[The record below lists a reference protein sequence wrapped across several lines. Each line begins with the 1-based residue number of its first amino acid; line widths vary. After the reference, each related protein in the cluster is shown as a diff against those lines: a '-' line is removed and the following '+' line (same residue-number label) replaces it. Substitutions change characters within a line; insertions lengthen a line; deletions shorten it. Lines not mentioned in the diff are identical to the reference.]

1 VKFDEVLESAVGT
14 TGEKGTLINK
24 AGLATGTSATDNY
37 IYDQMKRVTSK
48 ITALETR
55 YENEQ
60 TRLWKKYSAM
70 ESMLSTLN
78 SQSASF
84 SSYFGG
90 MM

>member
-1 VKFDEVLESAVGT
+1 
-14 TGEKGTLINK
+14 
-24 AGLATGTSATDNY
+24 
-37 IYDQMKRVTSK
+37 MKRITSK